1 MVSISRLIIG
11 GIFILIGALIFIF
24 YFFNWSGFIF
34 ASLMVV
40 LGIVILLNKNEDKI
54 EERKDKLK
62 STNKNE

>member
-24 YFFNWSGFIF
+24 SFFNWSGFIF
-34 ASLMVV
+34 ASLIVV